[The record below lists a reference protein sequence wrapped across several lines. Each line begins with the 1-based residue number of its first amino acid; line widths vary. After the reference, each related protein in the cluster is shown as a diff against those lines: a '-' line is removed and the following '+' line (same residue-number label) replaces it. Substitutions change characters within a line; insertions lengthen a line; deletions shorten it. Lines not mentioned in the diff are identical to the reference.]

1 MWRTVY
7 VACMQTT
14 AAVLRAH
21 HQPWSVEEIEL
32 DPPGPHEVLVELA
45 ASGICHTQEHFV
57 TGDLGGPP
65 MPMIGGHEGA
75 GVVTAVGQS
84 VVSVQPGDHV
94 VLGFIP
100 ACGRCPSCATGHSNV
115 CDVGGAALG
124 TGRQMADGTARHHD
138 LAGNDIS
145 LDCLI
150 GTFAH
155 HTVVNEASAVK
166 IDADIPLRS
175 AALLGCGVV
184 TGWGSAV
191 YAADISPGDFVAV
204 VGVGGIGA
212 NAVQGA
218 RYAGARVVAAIDP
231 VEFKREKAEHFGATH
246 SFDSMSAAMEAL
258 GEVTFERGFDKVI
271 MAMGVGDGDALGEAF
286 HLAGKRGRIVV
297 TNMHPS
303 AEQSLAIPASLL
315 TLFEKRLVGSL
326 FGSGNIRKDIPQLLE
341 LYTQGQLDLDE
352 VVTRTYPLEDVNQG
366 FEDLRENRNVRGLL
380 VYD

>member
-1 MWRTVY
+1 MAQR
-7 VACMQTT
+7 
-14 AAVLRAH
+14 LR
-21 HQPWSVEEIEL
+21 
-32 DPPGPHEVLVELA
+32 LA
-45 ASGICHTQEHFV
+45 
-57 TGDLGGPP
+57 
-65 MPMIGGHEGA
+65 
-75 GVVTAVGQS
+75 
-84 VVSVQPGDHV
+84 
-94 VLGFIP
+94 P
-100 ACGRCPSCATGHSNV
+100 AR
-115 CDVGGAALG
+115 
-124 TGRQMADGTARHHD
+124 
-138 LAGNDIS
+138 
-145 LDCLI
+145 
-150 GTFAH
+150 
-155 HTVVNEASAVK
+155 
-166 IDADIPLRS
+166 
-175 AALLGCGVV
+175 
-184 TGWGSAV
+184 
-191 YAADISPGDFVAV
+191 
-204 VGVGGIGA
+204 
-212 NAVQGA
+212 
-218 RYAGARVVAAIDP
+218 GARVVAAIDP
-231 VEFKREKAEHFGATH
+231 VEFMREKAEHFGATH